1 MKTGSHRVYRFLIG
15 IFILYPTISTAAINL
30 IPQPSQLDIG
40 AGYFILNE
48 NSKIAVTPETEQIG
62 LYLAQIVTRHTGWE
76 PTVVPLSNRNEL
88 DLIILTIDSITGG
101 GDEGYHLNVDEKR
114 LLLSA
119 ASPAGVFYGCQTLR
133 QLLPRSTQEVEQ
145 VKQSGTWQIPTLRI
159 SDSPRF
165 AWRGMMLD
173 VSRHFFPKEF
183 IKDLID
189 YLAYHKLNTFHW
201 HLVDDQGWRVEI
213 KRYPKLTEIGAWR
226 VNREDQLWHQRPP
239 QEPGEV
245 ATYGGYYTQE
255 EIREIVAYASDRFIT
270 IVPEIEM
277 PAHITCA
284 LAAYP
289 ELSCTGG
296 PFTVPPGSIW
306 PLKDIYCA
314 GRETTFQFLENVL
327 TEIIDLFPGT
337 YIHVGGDEANKGE
350 WEKCDSC
357 QTRIA
362 TEGLQDEAEL
372 QSYFIRRIERFLKTK
387 DRKLIGW
394 DEILEG
400 GLAPDA
406 AVMSWRG
413 TKGGIAAA
421 RAGHEV
427 VMSPVSHC
435 YLNCYQGELYLEPLG
450 QSRYLP
456 LSKVYSFDPVPD
468 QLTTEQAR
476 FIIGAQANLWAEFV
490 PTPEHAEYMLF
501 PRLSALSEVLW
512 SPESS
517 RDWETFRHRIIDFM
531 PFYEFYG
538 INYSTSSNQV
548 RLLTKLHKFRKGL
561 TVRMY
566 TETPNLALHYSLD
579 GSIPTPAA
587 PLYRRPIRIKQST
600 DLRAAAFEDGKTT
613 SPVSRLSI
621 ALHKA
626 TGKRIALMND
636 FHWRYKAGGKLAL
649 VNGIRGT
656 ENYRDGRWQGYRV
669 VDLDGIIKLGW
680 PKTISSISTSYL
692 QDTGAGIFM
701 PLEVEYAVSNDG
713 KSFRVLGTLDTG
725 ITPTEPGP
733 IIGNATL
740 EFDPVR
746 VRYIRVRAKNVG
758 TCPDG
763 HPVAEKDAYLFIDEI
778 IVQ

>member
-15 IFILYPTISTAAINL
+15 IFILYPTISTAVINL

-40 AGYFILNE
+40 AGYFILTE
-48 NSKIAVTPETEQIG
+48 NSKIAVTPETELIG
-62 LYLAQIVTRHTGWE
+62 LYLAGIVNKHTGMK
-76 PTVVPLSNRNEL
+76 PSVVPLSNRDDQN
-88 DLIILTIDSITGG
+88 LIILTIDSLTESGA
-101 GDEGYHLNVDEKR
+101 EGYHLNIDEKL

-119 ASPAGVFYGCQTLR
+119 ANPAGVFYGCQTLR
-133 QLLPRSTQEVEQ
+133 QLLPRTPHETEQ
-145 VKQSGTWQIPTLRI
+145 VKQSGTWQIPTLKI

-183 IKDLID
+183 IKELID

-201 HLVDDQGWRVEI
+201 HLMDDQGWRVEI
-213 KRYPKLTEIGAWR
+213 KQYPKLTEIGAWR
-226 VNREDQLWHQRPP
+226 VEREGQLWHQRSL
-239 QEPGEV
+239 QEPGET

-255 EIREIVAYASDRFIT
+255 EIREIVAYAKERFIT

-372 QSYFIRRIERFLKTK
+372 QSYFIRRIERFLKSK

-468 QLTTEQAR
+468 QLTAEQAR

-512 SPESS
+512 SPEST
-517 RDWETFRHRIIDFM
+517 RDWEAFRHRIIDFM

-561 TVRMY
+561 TVNMY
-566 TETPNLALHYSLD
+566 AETPDLKLHYSLD
-579 GSIPTPAA
+579 GSIPTAA
-587 PLYRRPIRIKQST
+587 ALLYSQPIRIKQSA
-600 DLRAAAFEDGKTT
+600 DLRAVAFKEGEKT
-613 SPVSRLSI
+613 SPVSRLTFT
-621 ALHKA
+621 LHKA
-626 TGKRIALMND
+626 NAKRIALMNN
-636 FHWRYKAGGKLAL
+636 FHWRYKAGGKRGL
-649 VNGIRGT
+649 VDGIRGT

-669 VDLDGIIKLGW
+669 VDLDGTIKLGW

-701 PLEVEYAVSNDG
+701 PLEVEYAVSNGG

-725 ITPTEPGP
+725 IPPTEPGP

-740 EFDPVR
+740 EFDPLR
-746 VRYIRVRAKNVG
+746 VRYIRVRAKNIG
-758 TCPDG
+758 TYTDSNAG
-763 HPVAEKDAYLFIDEI
+763 KDTYIFVDEI
-778 IVQ
+778 VVN

>member
-15 IFILYPTISTAAINL
+15 IFILYPTLSTAAINL
-30 IPQPSQLDIG
+30 IPQPSRITTTG
-40 AGYFILNE
+40 GYYSLNE
-48 NSKIAVTPETEQIG
+48 NTTIAVTPETEQIG
-62 LYLAQIVTRHTGWE
+62 HYLAQIITKHTGWE
-76 PTVVPLSNRNEL
+76 PTVLPLSNRDEP
-88 DLIILTIDSITGG
+88 DLIILTIDSLTGS
-101 GDEGYHLNVDEKR
+101 GDEGYHLNIDEKQ

-133 QLLPRSTQEVEQ
+133 QLLPSRPQEIEQ

-201 HLVDDQGWRVEI
+201 HLMDDQGWRVEI
-213 KRYPKLTEIGAWR
+213 KQYPKLTEIGAWR
-226 VNREDQLWHQRPP
+226 VEREGQLWHQRPL
-239 QEPGEV
+239 QEPGET

-255 EIREIVAYASDRFIT
+255 EIREIVAYAKERFIT

-327 TEIIDLFPGT
+327 TEIIDLFPST

-357 QTRIA
+357 QARIIA
-362 TEGLQDEAEL
+362 EGLQNEAEL
-372 QSYFIRRIERFLKTK
+372 QSYFIRRIERFLKSK
-387 DRKLIGW
+387 NRKLIGW

-435 YLNCYQGELYLEPLG
+435 YLNCYQGELYLEPLA

-468 QLTTEQAR
+468 QLSAEQAR

-512 SPESS
+512 SPEST

-561 TVRMY
+561 TIRMY
-566 TETPNLALHYSLD
+566 TETPDLALHYTLD

-587 PLYRRPIRIKQST
+587 PLYSRPIRIKQSA
-600 DLRAAAFEDGKTT
+600 DLRAAALEDGKTT

-621 ALHKA
+621 TLHKA
-626 TGKRIALMND
+626 IGKRIALMND
-636 FHWRYKAGGKLAL
+636 FHWRYKAGGKRGL
-649 VNGIRGT
+649 VDGIRGT

-669 VDLDGIIKLGW
+669 DDLAGTIKLGW
-680 PKTISSISTSYL
+680 PKTITSISTSYL
-692 QDTGAGIFM
+692 QDTAAGIFM
-701 PLEVEYAVSNDG
+701 PLEVEYAVSTNG
-713 KSFRVLGTLDTG
+713 KSFRVFGTLDTG
-725 ITPTEPGP
+725 ILSTEPGP

-746 VRYIRVRAKNVG
+746 VRYIRVRAKNIG

-763 HPVAEKDAYLFIDEI
+763 HQVAGKDAYIFVDEI
-778 IVQ
+778 VVN